1 MTRSDN
7 EDNLAHQ
14 AEGAVRCDGSHR
26 VHTDAPVVDGLALD
40 TEGRRDRIV
49 VLAIGGLLALTLLLK
64 AWLHTPNTGGD
75 HYVYLA
81 SHLVAGDLSVDT
93 LPGGYQDYV
102 SWQGH
107 KYLPLGPLP
116 GVTLIPALPFLDT
129 GRTRIIIWV
138 EYLLTLFNVWL
149 LYRVL
154 GRAGVLGDSRLW
166 ALLLFF
172 GGTIYLSA
180 AAAGNS
186 WYYAHVLTTT
196 FLLWAVYETL
206 GRGRAWLVGL
216 ALGLAGTTRVT
227 ALFALPFVL
236 WMFWTKTKN
245 NEGSD
250 GASPATRDRALALR
264 PFALALGLL
273 LVGLAGPLALLLA
286 YNYARFGNVLESGY
300 GHAVLTYPPLA
311 EALERGLFSLQHVP
325 KNLFMLFLQGPIPY
339 PSDEAPVLQFPFMQP
354 SKWGMGIFFTSPAL
368 LYAFRANFRSQLS
381 WACLLGVISIMIPLI
396 TYYGV
401 GWIQFG
407 YRYGL
412 DFIPLLL
419 LLAALGLPRP
429 MTLAS
434 RVLVLVSVAINIWGT
449 IFLISWV

>member
-1 MTRSDN
+1 
-7 EDNLAHQ
+7 
-14 AEGAVRCDGSHR
+14 
-26 VHTDAPVVDGLALD
+26 
-40 TEGRRDRIV
+40 V
-49 VLAIGGLLALTLLLK
+49 VLAIGGLLALALLLK
-64 AWLHTPNTGGD
+64 ALFHTPNIGGD

-81 SHLVAGDLSVDT
+81 SHLVRGDLSVDT

-116 GVTLIPALPFLDT
+116 GLALVPALPFLDM
-129 GRTRIIIWV
+129 GRTRIITWV

-149 LYRVL
+149 FYRVL
-154 GRAGVLGDSRLW
+154 GRAGVVGESRLW

-180 AAAGNS
+180 TAAGNS

-196 FLLWAVYETL
+196 LLLWAVYETL
-206 GRGRAWLVGL
+206 GKGRAWLVGL

-236 WMFWTKTKN
+236 WLFGTKRTTAKTQN
-245 NEGSD
+245 SAGSEEATTTS
-250 GASPATRDRALALR
+250 GSLPAGTP
-264 PFALALGLL
+264 PFAITLGLL
-273 LVGLAGPLALLLA
+273 LLGLAGPLGLLLT

-311 EALERGLFSLQHVP
+311 QALERGLFSLQHVP
-325 KNLFMLFLQGPIPY
+325 KNLFMLFLQGPLPY
-339 PSDEAPVLQFPFMQP
+339 PSQEAPVLQFPFMQP

-368 LYAFRANFRSQLS
+368 LYAFRVNFKSQLPR
-381 WACLLGVISIMIPLI
+381 ACLLGVISIMIPLI

-429 MTLAS
+429 LTLAS
-434 RVLVLVSVAINIWGT
+434 KVLILISVAINIWGT
-449 IFLISWV
+449 LFLISWV